1 MNMKKILLFALLCV
15 LTVFQ
20 AQAVLKEKDLPQT
33 IGVLRAELEQAY
45 NEQQSIMAMFEKRNV
60 EQHANLVRM
69 MQNSNQIA
77 LMLYS
82 QNSDFTFDMTYACQ
96 AAIAQYQQ
104 LKERRMPYNKI
115 KERLMSEI

>member
-1 MNMKKILLFALLCV
+1 MKKIFIFALLCV

-20 AQAVLKEKDLPQT
+20 AHAVLKEKDLPQT
-33 IGVLRAELEQAY
+33 LGVLRAELAQSYSEQKA
-45 NEQQSIMAMFEKRNV
+45 IMAMLEKRNV

-82 QNSDFTFDMTYACQ
+82 QNSDFTFDMAYACRSVVG
-96 AAIAQYQQ
+96 AA
-104 LKERRMPYNKI
+104 
-115 KERLMSEI
+115 